1 MSRADPA
8 RVLALPPR
16 FVADAPDAA
25 LRDPFEHFD
34 PDAVFLTG
42 ESPDRRAQAALVVTA
57 DDRPLLIPGDPSHQ
71 GGPVTV
77 GGIELFV
84 APDHETLATIADH
97 ERCDHEG
104 EGTLDTATETFVVSN
119 LLDVSVDTT
128 TLSASLDGREP
139 YEAALGDASGSYTH
153 ISGAL
158 PSDYR
163 REWDSSDAD
172 DTPNRNP
179 NALTVHGAGTADDDA
194 VTCLDLYP
202 DGTVSVETLSTAR
215 LGLRAISGVGETRAD
230 ALRRA
235 GYRTRADV
243 ADATPGDI
251 ETLDG
256 FGASTARS
264 VVEAAA
270 AMTEGRVVLTADASL
285 PTGDPVFIDVET
297 DGLAPSVIWLVGVLD
312 PTTGNYM
319 SFRQRDPDAPG
330 EPIEAFMSWLVANAR
345 GRPIVAYNG
354 WNFDFGA
361 IHDQVVEHCP
371 RYVDDWT
378 STYRFDPYEWA
389 VKDGNAVLPGLTNRL
404 PDVAE
409 ALGWPGDETGLT
421 GATVARRYREWV
433 ADPDE
438 CSPDWESFE
447 AYCED
452 DVRALAHVYDELAN
466 SNRLLSTGSDGSTDR
481 DTGTQ
486 GSLSDW

>member
-1 MSRADPA
+1 MPRADPA

-16 FVADAPDAA
+16 FVADAPDDA

-57 DDRPLLIPGDPSHQ
+57 DDRPLLIPGDPSHE
-71 GGPVTV
+71 GGPCVV
-77 GGIELFV
+77 GGVDLFV
-84 APDHETLATIADH
+84 APDHETLATLP
-97 ERCDHEG
+97 ERERAGDIDP
-104 EGTLDTATETFVVSN
+104 TTETFVVSN

-128 TLSASLDGREP
+128 TLSATLEGREA
-139 YEAALGDASGSYTH
+139 YEAALAGVSGSYTH
-153 ISGAL
+153 ISGGL

-163 REWDSSDAD
+163 REWEGPSSGGED
-172 DTPNRNP
+172 
-179 NALTVHGAGTADDDA
+179 LTVHGAGTADDDA
-194 VTCLDLYP
+194 VACLDLYP
-202 DGTVSVETLSTAR
+202 DGTVSVKTLSTSR
-215 LGLRAISGVGETRAD
+215 LGLRALSGVGETRAK

-235 GYRTRADV
+235 GYRTREEV
-243 ADATPGDI
+243 AAAAPDDLA
-251 ETLDG
+251 ELDG
-256 FGASTARS
+256 FGQSVAGS
-264 VVEAAA
+264 VVDTAT
-270 AMTEGRVVLTADASL
+270 AMVDGHVVRTGDGSL
-285 PTGDPVFIDVET
+285 PDGDPVFIDVET
-297 DGLAPSVIWLVGVLD
+297 DGLAPSVIWLIGVLD

-319 SFRQRDPDAPG
+319 SFRQRDPDVPG
-330 EPIEAFMSWLVANAR
+330 EPIEAFMSWLAANAR
-345 GRPIVAYNG
+345 GRPVVAYNG

-371 RYVDDWT
+371 GYRDVWT
-378 STYRFDPYEWA
+378 STYRFDPYRWA

-404 PDVAE
+404 EDVAA

-433 ADPDE
+433 AAPDE
-438 CSPDWESFE
+438 SVPEWDSFE

-452 DVRALAHVYDELAN
+452 DVRALAHIYDALADA
-466 SNRLLSTGSDGSTDR
+466 NRLAGTGRSESR